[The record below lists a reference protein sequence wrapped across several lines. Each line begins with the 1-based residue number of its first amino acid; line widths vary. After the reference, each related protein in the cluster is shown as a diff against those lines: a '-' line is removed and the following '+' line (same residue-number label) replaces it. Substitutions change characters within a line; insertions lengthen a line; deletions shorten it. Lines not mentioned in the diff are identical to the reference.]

1 MIYSKEFNVD
11 TFPWWTGAKDTI
23 AEVKKHNK
31 MDELQ
36 QLIEDT
42 FAARVP
48 NRIPT
53 ATEVNDLV
61 WFESSWILT
70 HLGIEDDDK

>member
-36 QLIEDT
+36 QLIEENFSDK
-42 FAARVP
+42 
-48 NRIPT
+48 IPT
-53 ATEVNDLV
+53 ATEVNDFV
-61 WFESSWILT
+61 WLERSWILT
-70 HLGIEDDDK
+70 QLGIEDDDE